1 MVRIPRAETDKKV
14 TSMVPAS
21 VRRAA
26 APLAPG
32 LRKQLGAA
40 PVGMVPSSALRA
52 PAKAPALSRPGGQ
65 GQGVLDQ
72 KYKDFM
78 AEMEVLG
85 AV

>member
-1 MVRIPRAETDKKV
+1 
-14 TSMVPAS
+14 MVPAS

-26 APLAPG
+26 APLASG
-32 LRKQLGAA
+32 LKKAPGAA
-40 PVGMVPSSALRA
+40 FVGMVPTSALRA
-52 PAKAPALSRPGGQ
+52 PAKAAVSGLPSAQGHGG
-65 GQGVLDQ
+65 LDQ